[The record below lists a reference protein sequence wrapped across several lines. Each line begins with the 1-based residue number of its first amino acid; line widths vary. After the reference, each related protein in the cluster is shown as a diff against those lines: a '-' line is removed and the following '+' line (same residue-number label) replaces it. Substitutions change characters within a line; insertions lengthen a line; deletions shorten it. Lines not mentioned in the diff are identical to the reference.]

1 LHQNLPEVGFANPAL
16 YDFARVPA
24 GLPALA
30 FHQVTEG
37 SNFHFLATAGWN
49 PATGLGTPDAAHLA
63 DDFEWYERAKT

>member
-1 LHQNLPEVGFANPAL
+1 
-16 YDFARVPA
+16 
-24 GLPALA
+24 LA